1 MKTFPFLV
9 TLAAAVVSASPTRNP
24 RTITRSRVG
33 IALVVLAVGVG
44 PAFAQSADETAIRK
58 LPIDDWC
65 AAEAARDLD
74 AKMSLF
80 TADAVLMV
88 PGGEKL
94 VGQQAI
100 RTWHEAAWQENT
112 VECSGTIDEVQV
124 QGDWGFVLG
133 TFATVLTPTDG
144 GTPSEE
150 SGQFINISQRQ
161 ADDSWK
167 LARVIWNLD

>member
-1 MKTFPFLV
+1 MIKKRNVSRSLGWARLFP
-9 TLAAAVVSASPTRNP
+9 VVA
-24 RTITRSRVG
+24 I
-33 IALVVLAVGVG
+33 VLLLSG

-65 AAEAARDLD
+65 TAEAARDLD

-100 RTWHEAAWQENT
+100 RAWHETAWQGHT
-112 VECSGTIDEVQV
+112 HECPGTIDEVQV
-124 QGDWGFVLG
+124 HGDWAFVRG
-133 TFATVLTPTDG
+133 TFTGVLTPTSG
-144 GTPSEE
+144 GTPTQD

-167 LARVIWNLD
+167 LARVIWNFD

>member
-1 MKTFPFLV
+1 
-9 TLAAAVVSASPTRNP
+9 
-24 RTITRSRVG
+24 
-33 IALVVLAVGVG
+33 
-44 PAFAQSADETAIRK
+44 
-58 LPIDDWC
+58 
-65 AAEAARDLD
+65 
-74 AKMSLF
+74 MSLF

-100 RTWHEAAWQENT
+100 RAWHETAWQGYAH
-112 VECSGTIDEVQV
+112 ECSGTIDEVQV
-124 QGDWGFVLG
+124 HGDWAFVRG
-133 TFATVLTPTDG
+133 TFTSVLTPTSG
-144 GTPSEE
+144 GTPTQD

>member
-1 MKTFPFLV
+1 MIKKRNVSRSLGWARLFP
-9 TLAAAVVSASPTRNP
+9 VVA
-24 RTITRSRVG
+24 I
-33 IALVVLAVGVG
+33 VLLLSG

-65 AAEAARDLD
+65 TAEAARDLD

-100 RTWHEAAWQENT
+100 RAWHETAWQGHT
-112 VECSGTIDEVQV
+112 HECSGTIDEVQV
-124 QGDWGFVLG
+124 QGDWAFVRG
-133 TFATVLTPTDG
+133 TFTGVKTPTSG
-144 GTPSEE
+144 GTPTQD

-167 LARVIWNLD
+167 LARVIWNFD